1 MTAPVLA
8 PPPVLT
14 DSHGLRW
21 IYAGMTDLGPAYQP
35 EQLPLVAPH
44 PAQLAQDSWAEV
56 RVCGESE

>member
-1 MTAPVLA
+1 MTAPVIA

-21 IYAGMTDLGPAYQP
+21 VFSGMTDIGPAYMP

-44 PAQLAQDSWAEV
+44 PAQLAREEWKDV
-56 RVCGESE
+56 RVGGEGE